1 MKIEPKTHKNRYD
14 RWVKYFQGS
23 VLTDEQI
30 KERADQL
37 TKAGRDPGL

>member
-1 MKIEPKTHKNRYD
+1 MKIEAKSPKTRYE

-23 VLTDEQI
+23 VLTEEQI
-30 KERADQL
+30 KERAEQL